1 MAIARQES
9 ARNPKAQSPVGATGL
24 MQVMPRT
31 AEHTVKLN
39 NIPGYVNSSQLLD
52 PVTNIEIGTSYLEEV
67 YQQFGRNRI
76 LSSAAYNAGPSR
88 VNTGW
93 EIAAGRWMP

>member
-1 MAIARQES
+1 
-9 ARNPKAQSPVGATGL
+9 QSPVGATGL

-31 AEHTVKLN
+31 AQHTVQMY
-39 NIPGYVNSSQLLD
+39 NIPGYVGPSQLFD
-52 PVTNIEIGTSYLEEV
+52 PQTNITIGTSYLESV

-88 VNTGW
+88 VNTWLGNS
-93 EIAAGRWMP
+93 AGRIDPVAFI